1 MKKIFILL
9 IMIMAI
15 GQIQGVYAQSDNID
29 DGVEEVSIGYSSPD
43 LNERDIYSGYT
54 TINKN
59 EITMITHFLESLK
72 QTEGGGVPSDSTEI
86 RITLT
91 NDSGVIKSYTI
102 YPSILQTFKNSNNNK
117 YGYGVYKFPITDYY
131 RMCDFINSLILN
143 KFDNSTMV
151 STEPSNWAKEYVDEA
166 IMDGLIPEWNQIGYT
181 NYIPRVE
188 VCQLV
193 DNLLTAKGIDK
204 KVPND
209 YTYLKEYPFE
219 DTKDI
224 SVKELYLQGIVNG
237 KSETEFC
244 PYDYITREEFSRVL
258 SEVYKVVSKT
268 ASTASSVLQYKDK
281 AQISDW
287 ALGSVT
293 NVTSL
298 GLMQGDENG
307 NFNPKGNI
315 TKEEVIVTLLR
326 LYDLN

>member
-1 MKKIFILL
+1 
-9 IMIMAI
+9 
-15 GQIQGVYAQSDNID
+15 
-29 DGVEEVSIGYSSPD
+29 
-43 LNERDIYSGYT
+43 
-54 TINKN
+54 
-59 EITMITHFLESLK
+59 
-72 QTEGGGVPSDSTEI
+72 
-86 RITLT
+86 
-91 NDSGVIKSYTI
+91 
-102 YPSILQTFKNSNNNK
+102 LQTFKNSNNNK